1 MPRSGSLIILI
12 LLTKLYRPLPLLNNK
27 VNVLT
32 FFYLSRC
39 GPSDHGAAALSSGW
53 SRARLSKFLS
63 AVGHGSYSGVLL
75 LPLVLL
81 TERPVCFRS
90 FPVWSRLSPGGLDQ
104 VVGSSRQ
111 NLVETTPEDYSL
123 QEDYLILMNGDSGAG
138 LP

>member
-12 LLTKLYRPLPLLNNK
+12 LLTKLYRPLPLLNNN

-32 FFYLSRC
+32 FFYLSRF
-39 GPSDHGAAALSSGW
+39 GLSDHGAAALSSGW
-53 SRARLSKFLS
+53 SRARLGMFLS
-63 AVGHGSYSGVLL
+63 AVGLGSYSGDLFV

-81 TERPVCFRS
+81 SERPVCFRS
-90 FPVWSRLSPGGLDQ
+90 LPVWSRLSPGGLDQ

-123 QEDYLILMNGDSGAG
+123 QEEFLIFMNGDSG
-138 LP
+138 